1 MFSGAFAEKVGTKA
15 EKKKGRRR
23 GRRKKET
30 MFPPSPSLGN
40 SCYEAIFSYDLGKS
54 TSNDVGIGLTS
65 TPFVSIWIRESTF
78 DAGEGTRE
86 A

>member
-15 EKKKGRRR
+15 EKKGRRR

-54 TSNDVGIGLTS
+54 NSNDVGIGLTRPLS
-65 TPFVSIWIRESTF
+65 SLF
-78 DAGEGTRE
+78 G
-86 A
+86 